1 MLQRVTV
8 DARRHRKRN
17 PASMSSVTKSVRSLP
32 PIRYNTIVR
41 MCLALLWLS
50 LATIHVTFTHSF
62 QPSALLLLRQQPITF
77 RTRTPT
83 LPLWNVPCRFIRRR
97 PIAASFLSLSSVTE
111 TVNATTVSADTSQS
125 SEYINHIEDGD
136 TTTSTAVPR
145 IENVPNQNDYNAEQ
159 ITVLEGLDPV
169 RKRPGMYI
177 GNTGPDGLH
186 HLIWEVVDNS
196 VDEVLAGHATF
207 VAITINNHHNNN
219 NNDEDDDPTKNSIT
233 VMDDGRG
240 IPTNIHP
247 VTKVSAL
254 QTVLTVLHAG
264 GKFNNQDTNSG
275 YKVSGGLHGV
285 GISVVNALSE
295 HVHVS
300 VRRNNEPDIVHS
312 MQFQHGIPTTPLLS
326 TQLNDDTNPQEHSNV
341 IANRFNAEIQQLE
354 DKLKAI
360 KDGKSV
366 VDGIENSNNVNEMK
380 QTLTIQTNNM
390 KYLQQ
395 LVQNRTSGTTVTF
408 VPDIKVFKNEN
419 GVPDITIDPYRLMN
433 RLDEIAYLNAG
444 LVLSLQDN
452 RTNTKNN
459 DKIHVYY
466 HAGGLAEY
474 IDLLCCAKTPLFD
487 GKSSVAKAGVTSSKK
502 KASLKIGATTPTVQD
517 PVAGLLTPDSRTI
530 LCSGTYVPENGT
542 PPISVAIALRWS
554 SDMYTESIL
563 SFCNNIRTKD
573 GGSHV
578 EGLRACL
585 TRTINQMSKKVG
597 KLKDKNVN
605 LPGECIREGLTA
617 IVSVSVSEPEFEG
630 QTKGRLGNPEV
641 RIAVD
646 ALLGSDLTKL
656 LEWRVDL
663 LDAICN
669 KASEAQA
676 AAAAAR
682 AARDMV
688 RRKTLLTSTVLPGK
702 LADCASRDPMESEI
716 FIVEGD
722 SAAGSAK
729 QGRDRK
735 FQAILPLRGKILNIE
750 RAAADRIYQNNE
762 LQGLISALG
771 LGVKGSEFEVKSLR
785 YGKIII
791 MTDADVDGAH
801 IRVLLLTFFYR
812 YQKELIENGHVYIA
826 QPPLYKISVGTGRL
840 RKEAYAFSDA
850 DKEAIVAKMLGVPTT
865 KEAETEDDQA
875 ANTGSGNSG
884 SSSSNAST
892 SKISIQRF
900 KGLGEMMPEQLWS
913 TAMDPKRRTLLRVT
927 VDDAALAD
935 STLQILMGDAVA
947 PRRNFISTHAER
959 LQATD
964 VVLDV

>member
-1 MLQRVTV
+1 MNTRMARFTV
-8 DARRHRKRN
+8 KYSAQKLRKRIQTS
-17 PASMSSVTKSVRSLP
+17 PPRRFSIHSLVHCFTCFSLFLTLLLSSTS
-32 PIRYNTIVR
+32 
-41 MCLALLWLS
+41 
-50 LATIHVTFTHSF
+50 HVTITFAFH
-62 QPSALLLLRQQPITF
+62 PSAIVTLQQQQRLTVFSSPQCSYS
-77 RTRTPT
+77 
-83 LPLWNVPCRFIRRR
+83 LWRSFWHDPCTSRRR
-97 PIAASFLSLSSVTE
+97 TSAVSFLAFSSNTGLINS
-111 TVNATTVSADTSQS
+111 TAFSDTSIKQPQ
-125 SEYINHIEDGD
+125 YVDTIGD
-136 TTTSTAVPR
+136 MTSTSSA
-145 IENVPNQNDYNAEQ
+145 QNEYNAEQ
-159 ITVLEGLDPV
+159 ISVLEGLDPV

-196 VDEVLAGHATF
+196 VDEVLAGHASF
-207 VAITINNHHNNN
+207 VAITIHN
-219 NNDEDDDPTKNSIT
+219 DDPSLDETKNSIT

-247 VTKVSAL
+247 VTNVSAL

-295 HVHVS
+295 QVHVS
-300 VRRNNEPDIVHS
+300 VRRKNDPNIVSS
-312 MQFQHGIPTTPLLS
+312 MKFQYGVPTSPLVSTPYI
-326 TQLNDDTNPQEHSNV
+326 NDDNSNEHPNG
-341 IANRFNAEIQQLE
+341 IATRLNSEIQLLQ
-354 DKLKAI
+354 DKLNAI
-360 KDGKSV
+360 KDGNTV
-366 VDGIENSNNVNEMK
+366 VDGVENSNNVNEMK
-380 QTLTIQTNNM
+380 QTLTTQLNNM
-390 KYLQQ
+390 IQLQQ

-408 VPDIKVFKNEN
+408 IPDIKVFKNEN
-419 GVPDITIDPYRLMN
+419 GVPDISIDPYRLMN

-452 RTNTKNN
+452 RSYSKGKNSN
-459 DKIHVYY
+459 SKIHVYY

-487 GKSSVAKAGVTSSKK
+487 GKSVGSIAKSGAASASKK
-502 KASLKIGATTPTVQD
+502 KASLSANPTSIQD

-530 LCSGTYVPENGT
+530 LCSGTYIPENGS
-542 PPISVAIALRWS
+542 PPISVSIALRWS

-646 ALLGSDLTKL
+646 SLLGSDLTKL
-656 LEWRVDL
+656 FEWRVDI
-663 LDAICN
+663 LDSICN

-735 FQAILPLRGKILNIE
+735 YQAILPLRGKILNIE

-771 LGVKGSEFEVKSLR
+771 LGVKGTEFDVKSLR

-812 YQKELIENGHVYIA
+812 YQKELVENGHVYIA
-826 QPPLYKISVGTGRL
+826 QPPLYKVSVGTGRS
-840 RKEAYAFSDA
+840 RKEAYAFSEA
-850 DKEAIVAKMLGVPTT
+850 DKERIISNMLGVPLTNDS
-865 KEAETEDDQA
+865 EPDDNQA
-875 ANTGSGNSG
+875 ASNTAGTNSKV
-884 SSSSNAST
+884 T
-892 SKISIQRF
+892 IQRF

-913 TAMDPKRRTLLRVT
+913 TAMDPARRTLLRVT

>member
-1 MLQRVTV
+1 MTRFIVEYVARKQRKRIQASSVVSPPRQSSIHSLVHCFTCLSLFLTLLLSSTSHVTITFAFHPSAIVTLQRQQQQRLTV
-8 DARRHRKRN
+8 FSSPQCSYSLLKSFWHDPYTSRRRTS
-17 PASMSSVTKSVRSLP
+17 AVSF
-32 PIRYNTIVR
+32 
-41 MCLALLWLS
+41 LALSSNIGLINS
-50 LATIHVTFTHSF
+50 TTIS
-62 QPSALLLLRQQPITF
+62 
-77 RTRTPT
+77 
-83 LPLWNVPCRFIRRR
+83 
-97 PIAASFLSLSSVTE
+97 
-111 TVNATTVSADTSQS
+111 DTSIKQPQ
-125 SEYINHIEDGD
+125 YVDTIGD
-136 TTTSTAVPR
+136 MTSTSSA
-145 IENVPNQNDYNAEQ
+145 QNEYNAEQ

-207 VAITINNHHNNN
+207 VAITIHN
-219 NNDEDDDPTKNSIT
+219 DDPSLDETKNSIT

-247 VTKVSAL
+247 VTNVSAL

-295 HVHVS
+295 QVHVS
-300 VRRNNEPDIVHS
+300 VRRKNDPNIVNSMKFQYGVPTSPLVSTPYMSDDNSNEHPN
-312 MQFQHGIPTTPLLS
+312 GIATR
-326 TQLNDDTNPQEHSNV
+326 LNS
-341 IANRFNAEIQQLE
+341 EIQLLQ
-354 DKLKAI
+354 DKLNAI
-360 KDGKSV
+360 KDGNTV
-366 VDGIENSNNVNEMK
+366 VDGVENSNNVNEMK
-380 QTLTIQTNNM
+380 QTLTTQLNNM
-390 KYLQQ
+390 IQLQQ

-408 VPDIKVFKNEN
+408 IPDIKVFKNEN
-419 GVPDITIDPYRLMN
+419 GIPDISIDPYRLMN

-452 RTNTKNN
+452 RSYSKGKNSN
-459 DKIHVYY
+459 SKIHVYY

-487 GKSSVAKAGVTSSKK
+487 GKSVGGLAKSGAASSSKK
-502 KASLKIGATTPTVQD
+502 KASLSANPTSIQD

-530 LCSGTYVPENGT
+530 LCSGTYIPENGS
-542 PPISVAIALRWS
+542 PPISVSIALRWS

-646 ALLGSDLTKL
+646 SLLGSDLTKL
-656 LEWRVDL
+656 FEWRVDI
-663 LDAICN
+663 LDSICN

-735 FQAILPLRGKILNIE
+735 YQAILPLRGKILNIE

-771 LGVKGSEFEVKSLR
+771 LGVKGTEFDVKSLR

-812 YQKELIENGHVYIA
+812 YQKELVENGHVYIA
-826 QPPLYKISVGTGRL
+826 QPPLYKVSVGTGRS
-840 RKEAYAFSDA
+840 RKEAYAFSEA
-850 DKEAIVAKMLGVPTT
+850 DKERIISNMLGVPLTNDS
-865 KEAETEDDQA
+865 EPDDNQA
-875 ANTGSGNSG
+875 ASNTAGTNSKV
-884 SSSSNAST
+884 T
-892 SKISIQRF
+892 IQRF

-913 TAMDPKRRTLLRVT
+913 TAMDPARRTLLRVT